1 MGKMREKT
9 KPLQPN
15 CNGCK
20 ESEELICRYN
30 ARVFDPCVYLRVC
43 YCGENFKRTWVPDE
57 ALGECRFALDYHITG
72 LEETT
77 QMREDV
83 YQWAGQVGGLQEA
96 EPSRRVDIL
105 NVQMRIKTEKDSMG
119 SGQQAEVE
127 SEEVPLVREDGAEVR
142 VLCGRWKDKV
152 GPLEGL
158 LAPETSFLDITL
170 LPGAGESFP
179 LRPQNNSWIYVFGGK
194 GTFGRTGRK
203 KFGRRTFLH
212 INGSEAYVST
222 RCEGVRFLLFSAP
235 RTEKEL
241 KNCTNGRAH
250 ICKATGIDFGNKKE

>member
-1 MGKMREKT
+1 VSSEKFDLNGALTRVEAEIVRRFPDFAGVPGKVAERRLVQEGKIT
-9 KPLQPN
+9 EAALVELYSKAFDVPVP
-15 CNGCK
+15 
-20 ESEELICRYN
+20 EE
-30 ARVFDPCVYLRVC
+30 
-43 YCGENFKRTWVPDE
+43 DE
-57 ALGECRFALDYHITG
+57 IVLPE
-72 LEETT
+72 
-77 QMREDV
+77 MREDV
-83 YQWAGQVGGLQEA
+83 SQWAGQVGGLQEA